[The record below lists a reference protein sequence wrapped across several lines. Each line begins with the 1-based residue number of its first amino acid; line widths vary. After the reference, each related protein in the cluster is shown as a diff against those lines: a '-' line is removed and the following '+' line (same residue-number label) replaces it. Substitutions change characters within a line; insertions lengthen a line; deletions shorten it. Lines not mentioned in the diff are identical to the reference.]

1 MKKRIQEAGLGA
13 LLLVAVAGCS
23 VWGDPSPETLSFRM
37 DGPAGAEVTLVVSKL
52 FQAGTDEIG
61 TTVVTVLSSDTSV
74 QTLPIDMVFDI
85 VMARRFFVMAT
96 PEQDGVE
103 VEVRIDVDDRSIF
116 DDEGA
121 LFIEDP
127 WRFVYVYNQ
136 LITNNVD
143 VVF

>member
-1 MKKRIQEAGLGA
+1 MNKRIKRAGLGA

-37 DGPAGAEVTLVVSKL
+37 EGAAGTEVTLVVSKL
-52 FQAGTDEIG
+52 FQAGTNEIG
-61 TTVVTVLSSDTSV
+61 TTVVTVLLSDTLV
-74 QTLPIDMVFDI
+74 RTLPIDMVFDI
-85 VMARRFFVMAT
+85 VAERRFFLMAI

-103 VEVRIDVDDRSIF
+103 VEVRVDVNDRSIF

-136 LITNNVD
+136 SITDNVD